1 VRYLPILLLA
11 LLHGCAVQ
19 PAQWAGD
26 EQSTARLE
34 RMLEAEAR
42 RGFTGQ
48 VLVARGEH
56 VLLLEAAGTREPG
69 GREPVT
75 IDDVMPLASV
85 TKPFTASAV
94 LALAADGRLSL
105 EDPIGR
111 HLPQLSPPW
120 SEVPVAH
127 FLTHTAGLPAEIV
140 NRAWPGHPMFEP
152 VGREDFL
159 ASLAHFP
166 PDHPPGAGF
175 NYSNVGY
182 LVLGALI
189 ETVSGESWEL
199 FLQRRLL
206 APAQIEQVGLLLPAW
221 GAGRP
226 VHGRVA
232 GEDRGSYFD
241 QPRLEDGLGWR
252 IRAAGDLQATPQG
265 VLAWWLSIQ
274 RGDWLPPAARAEWTT
289 PRGREPDGSEYGY
302 GLNFRRSRAGRI
314 IGHTGSDGV
323 FTSDWSWLA
332 DHDLLIYVASADP
345 RHPADEV
352 RESLLRA
359 LFRR

>member
-1 VRYLPILLLA
+1 VRYLPILLLT
-11 LLHGCAVQ
+11 LLHGCAV
-19 PAQWAGD
+19 PSPQWAGD
-26 EQSTARLE
+26 ARSAARLE
-34 RMLEAEAR
+34 RAVQSEAR

-48 VLVARGEH
+48 VLVAHGEH
-56 VLLLEAAGTREPG
+56 VLLLRAAGTREPG
-69 GREPVT
+69 GQEPVT

-105 EDPIGR
+105 DDPIGM

-120 SEVPVAH
+120 SEVPVTH

-152 VGREDFL
+152 LGRKEFL
-159 ASLAHFP
+159 ASLAQFP

-189 ETVSGESWEL
+189 ETLSGESWEL

-206 APAQIEQVGLLLPAW
+206 APAAIDQVGFLLPAW
-221 GAGRP
+221 RPGRP

-252 IRAAGDLQATPQG
+252 VRAAGDLQAAPAG
-265 VLAWWLSIQ
+265 VLAWWLCI
-274 RGDWLPPAARAEWTT
+274 RRDEWLPPAARAEWTT
-289 PRGREPDGSEYGY
+289 PRVREPDGSEYGY
-302 GLNFRRSRAGRI
+302 GLNFRRSREGRI

-323 FTSDWSWLA
+323 FTSDWSWLP

-345 RHPADEV
+345 RHPADEL
-352 RESLLRA
+352 RAALLRA
-359 LFRR
+359 LFAR

>member
-19 PAQWAGD
+19 PPQRAGD
-26 EQSTARLE
+26 EQSAARLE
-34 RMLEAEAR
+34 RVLQTEAR

-56 VLLLEAAGTREPG
+56 VLLLRAAGTREPG
-69 GREPVT
+69 GQEPVT
-75 IDDVMPLASV
+75 IDGVIPLASV

-105 EDPIGR
+105 DDPIGR

-120 SEVPVAH
+120 SEVPVAD
-127 FLTHTAGLPAEIV
+127 FLTHTAGLPAELV
-140 NRAWPGHPMFEP
+140 NRAWPGHPIFEP
-152 VGREDFL
+152 VGREEFL
-159 ASLAHFP
+159 ASLAQFP

-189 ETVSGESWEL
+189 ETVSGESWGS
-199 FLQRRLL
+199 FLHGRLL
-206 APAQIEQVGLLLPAW
+206 APAGIDQVGFLIPAW

-252 IRAAGDLQATPQG
+252 IRAAGDLQATPAG
-265 VLAWWLSIQ
+265 VLAWWLSI
-274 RGDWLPPAARAEWTT
+274 RRDEWLPPAAMAEWTT
-289 PRGREPDGSEYGY
+289 PRVREPDGSEYGY

-345 RHPADEV
+345 RHPADEL
-352 RESLLRA
+352 REALLRA